1 MIFRFGNY
9 TLDVDVERTRAFY
22 ARGDVKTTSE
32 QYTCAGCQNFDK
44 AILKMPAAVTDF
56 LESLGLD
63 PRKPAEAFDVMGILG
78 EDGKVWYNGFYHLC
92 GVRLQGEDAW
102 VETAKDMKHLDG
114 DRMYAVD
121 DDFKV
126 SFEEAV
132 CLLHEAF
139 PTPVLQMEFDAH
151 LPVALADGYDPVPS
165 AVYTVSQDEQGNVT
179 VREED
184 AQSWKNPPKTD
195 SQNDM

>member
-22 ARGDVKTTSE
+22 ARGDVKTTS
-32 QYTCAGCQNFDK
+32 QQCTCAGCQNYDK
-44 AILKMPAAVTDF
+44 AILEMPSTVTDC

-63 PRKPAEAFDVMGILG
+63 PRKPAEAFDVMGGLA
-78 EDGKVWYNGFYHLC
+78 EDGKVLYNGFYHLC
-92 GVRLQGEDAW
+92 GVRLRGEDAW
-102 VETAKDMKHLDG
+102 VKTAKDMKHLDG

-121 DDFKV
+121 GDFKV
-126 SFEEAV
+126 SFEEEI

-139 PTPVLQMEFDAH
+139 PTPVLQMEFDAR
-151 LPVALADGYDPVPS
+151 LPVALAGGYHYVPS
-165 AVYTVSQDEQGNVT
+165 AVYTVSRDEQGNVT

-184 AQSWKNPPKTD
+184 AQKWADPLKADP
-195 SQNDM
+195 

>member
-1 MIFRFGNY
+1 MIIRFGNY
-9 TLDVDVERTRAFY
+9 TIDVDVERTRAFY

-32 QYTCAGCQNFDK
+32 QCTCAGCQNYDK

-63 PRKPAEAFDVMGILG
+63 PRKPAEAFDVMGGLA
-78 EDGKVWYNGFYHLC
+78 EDGKVLYNGFYHLC

-102 VETAKDMKHLDG
+102 VKTAKDMKHLDG

-121 DDFKV
+121 GDFKV
-126 SFEEAV
+126 SFEEEV

-139 PTPVLQMEFDAH
+139 PTPVLQMEFDAR
-151 LPVALADGYDPVPS
+151 LPVALADGYHYVPS
-165 AVYTVSQDEQGNVT
+165 AVYTVSRDEQGNVT

-184 AQSWKNPPKTD
+184 ARNWINPRKAD
-195 SQNDM
+195 SQSES

>member
-1 MIFRFGNY
+1 MIFRFSDY
-9 TLDVDVERTRAFY
+9 VLDIDVDRTRDFY
-22 ARGDVKTTSE
+22 AREDVETTSE
-32 QYTCAGCQNFDK
+32 KCTCQGCQNYDK
-44 AILKMPAAVTDF
+44 AILAASDTVVDF
-56 LESLGLD
+56 LRSLGID

-121 DDFKV
+121 GDFKV

-139 PTPVLQMEFDAH
+139 PAPVLQMEFDAH

-165 AVYTVSQDEQGNVT
+165 AVYTVSQDESGNVT

-184 AQSWKNPPKTD
+184 AQNWKDPLKAD
-195 SQNDM
+195 SRSEE

>member
-9 TLDVDVERTRAFY
+9 TLDIDVDRTRDFY
-22 ARGDVKTTSE
+22 AREDVETTSE
-32 QYTCAGCQNFDK
+32 KCTCQGCQNYDK
-44 AILKMPAAVTDF
+44 AILAASDTVVGF
-56 LESLGLD
+56 LRSLGID
-63 PRKPAEAFDVMGILG
+63 PRKPAEVFDVMGILG

-121 DDFKV
+121 PDFKV
-126 SFEEAV
+126 SFEEQIH
-132 CLLHEAF
+132 LLHKEF
-139 PTPVLQMEFDAH
+139 PAPVLQMEIDAH
-151 LPVALADGYDPVPS
+151 LPVALAEGYDPVPS
-165 AVYTVSQDEQGNVT
+165 AVYTVSQDESGNVT

-184 AQSWKNPPKTD
+184 AQNWKNSRKTD
-195 SQNDM
+195 SQHDK

>member
-1 MIFRFGNY
+1 
-9 TLDVDVERTRAFY
+9 
-22 ARGDVKTTSE
+22 
-32 QYTCAGCQNFDK
+32 
-44 AILKMPAAVTDF
+44 
-56 LESLGLD
+56 
-63 PRKPAEAFDVMGILG
+63 MGILG
-78 EDGKVWYNGFYHLC
+78 EDGKVRYNGFSHLC

-114 DRMYAVD
+114 DRMYTVD
-121 DDFKV
+121 DSFKV
-126 SFEEAV
+126 SFEEQIH
-132 CLLHEAF
+132 LLHKEF
-139 PTPVLQMEFDAH
+139 PAPVLQMEIDAH
-151 LPVALADGYDPVPS
+151 LPVALAEGYDPVPS

>member
-22 ARGDVKTTSE
+22 ARGDVKTTS
-32 QYTCAGCQNFDK
+32 QQCICAGCQNFDK
-44 AILKMPAAVTDF
+44 AILEMPAAVTDF

-63 PRKPAEAFDVMGILG
+63 PRKPAEAFDVMGGLA
-78 EDGKVWYNGFYHLC
+78 EDGKVLYNGFYHLC

-102 VETAKDMKHLDG
+102 VKIAKDMKHLDG

-121 DDFKV
+121 GDFKV
-126 SFEEAV
+126 SFEEEV

-139 PTPVLQMEFDAH
+139 PTPVLQMEFDAR
-151 LPVALADGYDPVPS
+151 LPVALAGGYDYVPS
-165 AVYTVSQDEQGNVT
+165 AVYTVSRDEQGNVT

-184 AQSWKNPPKTD
+184 AQNWAD
-195 SQNDM
+195 SLKADP

>member
-1 MIFRFGNY
+1 M
-9 TLDVDVERTRAFY
+9 
-22 ARGDVKTTSE
+22 
-32 QYTCAGCQNFDK
+32 
-44 AILKMPAAVTDF
+44 
-56 LESLGLD
+56 
-63 PRKPAEAFDVMGILG
+63 
-78 EDGKVWYNGFYHLC
+78 
-92 GVRLQGEDAW
+92 
-102 VETAKDMKHLDG
+102 ETAKDMKHLDG

-139 PTPVLQMEFDAH
+139 PAPVLQMEFDAH

-179 VREED
+179 VREEN
-184 AQSWKNPPKTD
+184 AQSWKNPSKTD